1 MTSYETKQ
9 KQGWME
15 NFNTVVALYY
25 IVKSNSA
32 SLRVR
37 QVVMRDGEAEAL
49 PMDFIIDVE
58 LKAKRALGQPFFDLW
73 QRAVYNENTEI
84 LPEYM
89 RETLGRIWKEYGLTP
104 EGTYA
109 KLYFDVKNKQDRS
122 MMKAKR
128 GEDTQND
135 TGSGAD
141 PYTDITLDSDIA
153 NSGLSAGLETGT
165 AD

>member
-1 MTSYETKQ
+1 MTAYETKQ

-15 NFNTVVALYY
+15 NFNSVVALYY
-25 IVKSNSA
+25 IVKPRA
-32 SLRVR
+32 LAMGRGLVR

-49 PMDFIIDVE
+49 PIDFIIDVE
-58 LKAKRALGQPFFDLW
+58 LKAKRAIGQPFFDLW

-109 KLYFDVKNKQDRS
+109 KLYFNVKNRQDRS
-122 MMKAKR
+122 MLKLKR

-135 TGSGAD
+135 GIES
-141 PYTDITLDSDIA
+141 YTDVDAA
-153 NSGLSAGLETGT
+153 NSGV
-165 AD
+165 